1 MKRVRSTKASRFGQW
16 AGRQWRRYVRRE
28 SEAILWLKSKG
39 LLDCLANVLAWSVR
53 ISILL
58 LTVPLVVLVT
68 AIIAIVYVPSKCLGN
83 SIGEPKRWTV
93 GDQDD
98 HKKSVF
104 YDPINYNDPDDPRFD
119 D

>member
-1 MKRVRSTKASRFGQW
+1 MKRGRPTKASRFGQW

-28 SEAILWLKSKG
+28 AEAILWLKSKG
-39 LLDCLANVLAWSVR
+39 LLDYLANALAWSVR

-58 LTVPLVVLVT
+58 LMVLLFFSLAV
-68 AIIAIVYVPSKCLGN
+68 IIAIVYVPAKCLGN
-83 SIGEPKRWTV
+83 SIREPERWAV